1 MALAAAHTLAVLR
14 DLGLERV
21 ESADLAFSAARIDA
35 ALWQVTAERPAMG
48 TLVSVIGLDPSR
60 ERLEGTL
67 GRAFESMQR
76 LIDLLTRFG
85 DASPVA
91 MLNATGR
98 LDGPPPEVSAVVAKA
113 LDYHRLTQGAFD
125 VSVAPL
131 VDLFWHHLVRAE
143 PVEPTPAEIA
153 ETRDM
158 VGAEHIALSRRRI
171 GLGRPGMRLTLDGIA
186 KGYIVDAICAE
197 LDRGGVRR
205 YLVNAGGDIR
215 ARGMN
220 AGGLPWRV
228 AVESP
233 WQHGDYP
240 DTISLSDSAVATS
253 GSYERFYDPARAY
266 HHIVDAATGR
276 SPGHCSSVTIVAPT
290 TLAAD
295 ALATS
300 VFVMGPTAGLVFIN
314 RLRGCAC
321 LILDR
326 EGREH
331 RSRRWRSAP
340 PLTGGNDT
348 T

>member
-1 MALAAAHTLAVLR
+1 MALAAAHALAVLR

-21 ESADLAFSAARIDA
+21 ESSALALSAVRIDT
-35 ALWQVTAERPAMG
+35 ALWQVTAERPAMS
-48 TLVSVIGLDPSR
+48 TLVSVTGLDPSR
-60 ERLEGTL
+60 ERLEQAL
-67 GRAFESMQR
+67 GRAFDAMQR

-85 DASPVA
+85 DASPITL
-91 MLNATGR
+91 LNATGR
-98 LDGPPPEVSAVVAKA
+98 LEGPPPEVSVVVAKA
-113 LDYHRLTQGAFD
+113 LDYHRLTHGAFD

-131 VDLFWHHLVRAE
+131 VDLFWDRLVRAV

-153 ETRDM
+153 ETRTM
-158 VGAEHIALSRRRI
+158 VGAEHVALSRRRI
-171 GLGRPGMRLTLDGIA
+171 SLGRPGMRLTLDGIA

-197 LDRGGVRR
+197 LDRGGMRR

-220 AGGLPWRV
+220 ASARPWQV
-228 AVESP
+228 AVENP

-240 DTISLSDSAVATS
+240 DAISLVDSAVATS
-253 GSYERFYDPARAY
+253 GSYERCYDPARTY
-266 HHIVDAATGR
+266 HHIVSAATGR

-300 VFVMGPTAGLVFIN
+300 VFVMGPTNGIAFIEK
-314 RLRGCAC
+314 LRGCAC
-321 LILDR
+321 LILDH
-326 EGREH
+326 EGRAH
-331 RSRRWRSAP
+331 RSRRWRSAI
-340 PLTGGNDT
+340 PLTGGSDT